1 MPLSAFSCVRELNS
15 LKREFDD
22 DALGR
27 KLELLK
33 HLERRRLKTATA
45 VVQFHDILCFMR
57 AWPNGSEILK
67 ITERILEGFAKR
79 NDLRRFQ
86 IQLEGSGIAGTDISY
101 RFFHPTAEWLA
112 ERWGDRLQIDWPK
125 FENAASLE
133 NFLSIFG
140 SYAETPALDEYDFG
154 ARVWIDRMKNPGE
167 TDAVF
172 LIRSFRALHADSF
185 LREKLYEDL
194 DPPLRLLS
202 GADTPSCSTEKFPV
216 KRIIWQKEP
225 IQNQRLDLKA
235 TLRSSSFKWH
245 ILGTRQAR
253 RAIDLTRGTMVT
265 RLRDLDA
272 FAYADP
278 NDVRIANCGG
288 GVQVV
293 MMGVLPERR
302 LLLESLYGYLLLKNG
317 VPIGYGTGVGLFSS
331 CEVAFN
337 LFPAFR
343 GSETALL
350 YTLVLAVF
358 RQLFDA
364 DTFMVDTYQ
373 LGHDNEEALHSG
385 AWWFYANLGFM
396 PRDPAALRLA
406 RSEMSRRKKRA
417 GYRSSISA
425 LKSLSQYPVFLELM
439 RKRHDVLGTLNLP
452 AVGLA
457 VTDLM
462 ARRFGS
468 DRKGGA
474 RLCAVEVAHLLKAG
488 SLKNVTAAERDAW
501 EWWSPLVLV
510 LGSVHRWPRKDQRAL
525 VEVIRAKGGRHE
537 SDFVPLFD
545 GHQRL
550 RKAVQRLAENG

>member
-1 MPLSAFSCVRELNS
+1 MPPSAFSYLSELDS

-22 DALGR
+22 DVLGR
-27 KLELLK
+27 KIELLR
-33 HLERRRLKTATA
+33 HLEHRRLKTAKA
-45 VVQFHDILCFMR
+45 VAQFHDILCFMR
-57 AWPNGSEILK
+57 AWPDGSEILE

-79 NDLRRFQ
+79 SDLRRFHN
-86 IQLEGSGIAGTDISY
+86 QLEGSGIAGTNISY

-112 ERWGDRLQIDWPK
+112 ERWGDRLQIDWPE
-125 FENAASLE
+125 FENTANLE
-133 NFLSIFG
+133 SFLPILG

-154 ARVWIDRMKNPGE
+154 ARDWIDRMKNPGE

-172 LIRSFRALHADSF
+172 LIRSFRALRADSF

-194 DPPLRLLS
+194 DPPLRLLP
-202 GADTPSCSTEKFPV
+202 GADAPSRSTERFPA

-225 IQNQRLDLKA
+225 IQNQRTDLKA
-235 TLRSSSFKWH
+235 KLRSSSFKLH
-245 ILGTRQAR
+245 KLGTRQAR
-253 RAIDLTRGTMVT
+253 RAIDLTRGAMVA

-278 NDVRIANCGG
+278 NDVRIADCGG

-293 MMGVLPERR
+293 LTGVLPERR
-302 LLLESLYGYLLLKNG
+302 LLLESLYGFLLLKNG
-317 VPIGYGTGVGLFSS
+317 VPIGYGTGAGLFSS

-343 GSETALL
+343 GGETALL
-350 YTLVLAVF
+350 YTLALAVF

-364 DTFMVDTYQ
+364 DTFMVGTYQ
-373 LGHDNEEALHSG
+373 LGQDNEEALRSG

-406 RSEMSRRKKRA
+406 RAEMSRRKKRA

-425 LKSLSQYPVFLELM
+425 LKNLSQYPVFLELR
-439 RKRHDVLGTLNLP
+439 RKRRDVLGTLNLP

-457 VTDLM
+457 VTDFM

-468 DRKGGA
+468 DRKVGM
-474 RLCAVEVAHLLKAG
+474 RLCAGETAHLLKAG
-488 SLKNVTAAERDAW
+488 PLNNKTTAEQDSWER
-501 EWWSPLVLV
+501 WSPLVLA

-525 VEVIRAKGGRHE
+525 VEVIRAKGARHE

>member
-1 MPLSAFSCVRELNS
+1 MPRSASSCLRELNS
-15 LKREFDD
+15 LRREFDD
-22 DALGR
+22 DASGR
-27 KLELLK
+27 KVGLLR
-33 HLERRRLKTATA
+33 HLERRRLQTAREVA
-45 VVQFHDILCFMR
+45 EFHDVLCFVR
-57 AWPNGSEILK
+57 AWPDGPEILE
-67 ITERILEGFAKR
+67 IAERTLEGFAKR
-79 NDLRRFQ
+79 SDLRRFRN
-86 IQLEGSGIAGTDISY
+86 QLEGSGIAGIDISY

-112 ERWGDRLQIDWPK
+112 ERWGDRLQIDWPE
-125 FENAASLE
+125 FENAANLE
-133 NFLSIFG
+133 GFLSILG

-154 ARVWIDRMKNPGE
+154 ARVWIDRMKNSGE
-167 TDAVF
+167 TDAAF
-172 LIRSFRALHADSF
+172 LIRSFSSLCADSF

-194 DPPLRLLS
+194 DPSLRLLP
-202 GADTPSCSTEKFPV
+202 GADTPSRSTEKFPT
-216 KRIIWQKEP
+216 KRIVWQKGP
-225 IQNQRLDLKA
+225 IQNQRPDLKA
-235 TLRSSSFKWH
+235 TLRSSRFQLHK
-245 ILGTRQAR
+245 LGTRQAR
-253 RAIDLTRGTMVT
+253 RAIDLTRGAMVA

-278 NDVRIANCGG
+278 DDVRIATCGG
-288 GVQVV
+288 GVQILLT
-293 MMGVLPERR
+293 GVSPDRR

-343 GSETALL
+343 GGETALL

-358 RQLFDA
+358 RQLFEA
-364 DTFMVDTYQ
+364 DTFMVDPYQ
-373 LGHDNEEALHSG
+373 LGEDNEEALHSG

-396 PRDPAALRLA
+396 PRDSAALRLA
-406 RSEMSRRKKRA
+406 RAEMSRRKKRA
-417 GYRSSISA
+417 GYRSSISS
-425 LKSLSQYPVFLELM
+425 LKDLSQYPVFLELR
-439 RKRHDVLGTLNLP
+439 RKRRDVIGTLNLP

-468 DRKGGA
+468 DRKGGTH
-474 RLCAVEVAHLLKAG
+474 LCAEEVVYLLKAG
-488 SLKNVTAAERDAW
+488 SLKKMIAAEREAW
-501 EWWSPLVLV
+501 ERWSPLILA

-537 SDFVPLFD
+537 SGFVPLFD